1 MKTKT
6 QKNEFSLNFGGFYE
20 SKHSQTIDNN
30 IEIFGYDWEKIDY
43 KKTYINYCK
52 DYLNKL
58 SEELKIELSF
68 ISLDS
73 PKFYN
78 FTTDKIFCSVSD
90 EDFKT
95 LLDEYDT
102 KKLFNYIEEH
112 SKSRDGFT
120 SFYSGYKAVKENDE
134 IFLQYLFDYI
144 LQYEEIEFYDL
155 EFEIEEINNEPLLYS
170 YLNKTNKK

>member
-1 MKTKT
+1 
-6 QKNEFSLNFGGFYE
+6 
-20 SKHSQTIDNN
+20 
-30 IEIFGYDWEKIDY
+30 
-43 KKTYINYCK
+43 
-52 DYLNKL
+52 
-58 SEELKIELSF
+58 
-68 ISLDS
+68 
-73 PKFYN
+73 
-78 FTTDKIFCSVSD
+78 TDKIFCSVSD